1 MTTVFVLVNIN
12 DGFVYGVYT
21 DEEKAFEHGNR
32 LNCCAWDVVEREV
45 K

>member
-21 DEEKAFEHGNR
+21 DKEKAYEHGSRWPCHTWN
-32 LNCCAWDVVEREV
+32 VVERIV
-45 K
+45 Q

>member
-21 DEEKAFEHGNR
+21 DEEKAYEDGNR
-32 LNCCAWDVVEREV
+32 LHCRAWDVVERAV
-45 K
+45 Q